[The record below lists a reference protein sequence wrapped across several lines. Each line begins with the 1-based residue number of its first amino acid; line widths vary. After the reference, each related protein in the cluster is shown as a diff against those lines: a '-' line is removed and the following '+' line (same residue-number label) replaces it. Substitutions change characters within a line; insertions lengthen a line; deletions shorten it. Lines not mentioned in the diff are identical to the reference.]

1 MGTWS
6 RPTHDLQPVGFWP
19 DPKRER
25 NSYSKLRLIVP
36 ILFCTSLWHQPS
48 ACLRQDK
55 AELERLLKQSRP
67 LPFTRKMKAKVC
79 RAERW
84 GIGHQAIFWFWEGW
98 TLVMLLPEKFVVVH
112 WLSWLFATSWTAAC
126 QASLSSTISQSLLK
140 LKSIESMMSSNHLIL
155 CHPLLL
161 NLSQHQGL
169 FQWTGSSHQ
178 VAKVSELQ
186 LQHQSC

>member
-1 MGTWS
+1 MAG
-6 RPTHDLQPVGFWP
+6 VGKDDTQVLGLWKP
-19 DPKRER
+19 LKVQRLEELTREGEI
-25 NSYSKLRLIVP
+25 NS
-36 ILFCTSLWHQPS
+36 
-48 ACLRQDK
+48 
-55 AELERLLKQSRP
+55 AE
-67 LPFTRKMKAKVC
+67 MKAKVC